1 MDKRDEDFLQERK
14 QIRRRERL
22 ARKEHRMSK
31 RLEDNLLAAV
41 PSGLIPGNVG
51 ELSDVCWPFDFTV
64 SYNFGDNPTYG
75 PTVPN
80 PAILNAPA
88 TPTGGLAS
96 FQVTQ
101 EAAFIMGWVSRKC
114 YSGTVSGELAPLQVQ
129 IRDRQS
135 TRQFMDIPIPLQAI
149 AKKTPPTI
157 LEVPLI
163 FMPSAFV
170 DILISSWLPA
180 AQASLGSGVVE
191 LTFGGYRTRTQD
203 IGTVL
208 STVFGRK

>member
-1 MDKRDEDFLQERK
+1 
-14 QIRRRERL
+14 
-22 ARKEHRMSK
+22 MSR

-41 PSGLIPGNVG
+41 PSGLVPGNVG
-51 ELSDVCWPFDFTV
+51 QLDDVCWPFDYTIV
-64 SYNFGDNPTYG
+64 YDFGTNPAYG
-75 PTVPN
+75 PSVPN
-80 PAILNAPA
+80 PQVLNTPA
-88 TPTGGLAS
+88 TPTGGLGS

-101 EAAFIMGWVSRKC
+101 EAAFIMGSISRKC
-114 YSGTVSGELAPLQVQ
+114 YSGTVSGELAPLQMV

-135 TRQFMDIPIPLQAI
+135 TRQFMDFSIPIQQI

-163 FMPSAFV
+163 FMPNAFV
-170 DILISSWLPA
+170 DVLISSWLPA
-180 AQASLGSGVVE
+180 AQPSLGSGVVE
-191 LTFGGYRTRTQD
+191 FTFSGYRTRTQD